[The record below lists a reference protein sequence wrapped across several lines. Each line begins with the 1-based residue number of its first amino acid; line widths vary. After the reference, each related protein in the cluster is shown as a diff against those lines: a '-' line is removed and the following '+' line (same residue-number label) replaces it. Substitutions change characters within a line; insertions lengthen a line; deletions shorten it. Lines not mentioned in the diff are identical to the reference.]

1 MPGSDRDFDALDYLA
16 YLRARWRIPA
26 ATVALAVVTAAAI
39 CWIVP
44 KQYTA
49 TATLVIEPPG
59 ADPRAAISLSPVYL
73 ESLKSYETFAASDS
87 LFAKAVEKFQLD
99 RGGTT
104 FESLKRRVLRV
115 EKLKDTKLLEIAVT
129 LPDPRKAHAMAQY
142 LSEETVA
149 LDNNIARSGDRELL
163 EDAELKLGAARER
176 IEKARAALEALSPG
190 GTESALEGE
199 VQSLAA
205 AKGRLEEQRVDASS
219 LVAENTARGEEASV
233 AEARARVAA
242 LDDGLAALQKNL
254 EARASALAAFRER
267 RHRVNDELV
276 NAQETFATAQKR
288 EYDVYNV
295 VKFRTGQLHI
305 VDPGIVPQKPSFPNL
320 PLAIVAAAILSAG
333 ACLIWLTA
341 RFGLASRKEQP
352 PRAGLRVAGGGAR

>member
-1 MPGSDRDFDALDYLA
+1 MAGSDRDFDALDYLA
-16 YLRARWRIPA
+16 HLRARWRIPA

-39 CWIVP
+39 CWILP

-49 TATLVIEPPG
+49 RATLVIEPPG
-59 ADPRAAISLSPVYL
+59 VDPRAAISLSPVYL

-87 LFAKAVEKFQLD
+87 LFAKALEKFQFD
-99 RGGTT
+99 RRGAT
-104 FESLKRRVLRV
+104 FESLKGRVLRV

-129 LPDPRKAHAMAQY
+129 LPDPRKAQAMVQY
-142 LSEETVA
+142 LAEETVA
-149 LDNNIARSGDRELL
+149 LDDNIARTGDRELL
-163 EDAELKLGAARER
+163 ADAELKLGVARQR
-176 IEKARAALEALSPG
+176 IEKARAALEALSSVG
-190 GTESALEGE
+190 SESALEGE

-219 LVAENTARGEEASV
+219 LVAENAARGEEAS
-233 AEARARVAA
+233 ASEARARLGA
-242 LDDGLAALQKNL
+242 LEDGLAALQKNL
-254 EARASALAAFRER
+254 NARAAALAAFRER
-267 RHRVNDELV
+267 RRSLNDDLV

-288 EYDVYNV
+288 EYEVSNV

-305 VDPGIVPQKPSFPNL
+305 VDPGIVPQRPSFPNL

-352 PRAGLRVAGGGAR
+352 SRAGLRVAGGGAR